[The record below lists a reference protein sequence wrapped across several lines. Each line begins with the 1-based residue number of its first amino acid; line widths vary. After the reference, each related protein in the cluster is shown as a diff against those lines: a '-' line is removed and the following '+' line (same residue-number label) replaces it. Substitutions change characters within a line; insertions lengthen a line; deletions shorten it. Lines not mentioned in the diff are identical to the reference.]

1 MEKSDRTEERETVR
15 TAEKSECTG
24 KAALHISRKADS
36 SQNGQSRKNLW
47 IENDKKG
54 GKCLRRG

>member
-24 KAALHISRKADS
+24 KAAPLSARMQTAAETFS
-36 SQNGQSRKNLW
+36 
-47 IENDKKG
+47 
-54 GKCLRRG
+54 